1 MGDGASSQLP
11 SGNGPT
17 AMAIPVDGGPP
28 RRMCLGCCL
37 PLARSLLPQTV
48 CGEGG
53 ERADALTNQK
63 LYDLLIDVF
72 SMRTFVPPPNS
83 RDTSP
88 FDIVRSLSCGRG
100 SQACGRVGR

>member
-11 SGNGPT
+11 GGNGPT

-53 ERADALTNQK
+53 ERADALTSSCRMRAWRNTCPNNVPPA
-63 LYDLLIDVF
+63 LLRLHDDLNGIIRHREADLLTRCCV
-72 SMRTFVPPPNS
+72 
-83 RDTSP
+83 
-88 FDIVRSLSCGRG
+88 
-100 SQACGRVGR
+100 